1 MSKKSQ
7 PKKKIF
13 ILDDEKGF
21 IERLKAQLDK
31 VPTVKKAF
39 EVVACVREEFV
50 SNLLILEKRQRAI
63 RDNVEIP
70 KVRSQIFDA
79 ADILVVDYDLAR
91 LLEGIQLP
99 VGVPTGERV
108 AYLARCFSECGLI
121 IALNQF
127 NEGGQPLFDLTLCG
141 HPRSFADL
149 NLGSKEL
156 DNPGLWKTEWVGYRP
171 WHWPL
176 LPDAVDCFERR
187 TARLARVGLEVSI
200 FDHIELPPYLPSV
213 MPIEILQ
220 WLAPWS
226 KKVEDVTTV
235 TFADFLKKSQHGLDV
250 KDQRVTNSLYASR
263 VASARIGK
271 WLERFVLGGQG
282 ILVDAP
288 HLVARFPS
296 LLKGK
301 SKPTREDLNLTC
313 QIGHQANPSIDERHI
328 KACRFRAVDWLSRP
342 AWFWDQVRS
351 CDEIVEV
358 KEPWKKVELDSR
370 FCEDVSAFVPE
381 KKCQEFS
388 ADTPGTY
395 ARRFIAK
402 VDRVDYSPEMKLAL

>member
-1 MSKKSQ
+1 MSKKSP

-31 VPTVKKAF
+31 LPSVRTAF
-39 EVVACVREEFV
+39 DVVACSPEEFI
-50 SNLLILEKRQRAI
+50 SELRILEDRQRAI
-63 RDNVEIP
+63 RDDAELP
-70 KVRSQIFDA
+70 KARSLVFDA
-79 ADILVVDYDLAR
+79 ADILVVDYDLAK
-91 LLEGIQLP
+91 LLEGIDLP

-108 AYLARCFSECGLI
+108 AYLARCFSKCGVI

-127 NEGGQPLFDLTLCG
+127 NEAGQPLFDLTLCG

-156 DNPGLWKTEWVGYRP
+156 QNPGLWASEWDGYRP

-187 TARLARVGLEVSI
+187 TAKLAKAGLEISI
-200 FDHIELPPYLPSV
+200 FGHIELPSYLPGV

-226 KKVEDVTTV
+226 KKVEDVTSV

-250 KDQRVTNSLYASR
+250 KDHKVTSTPYASR
-263 VASARIGK
+263 VASARVGK
-271 WLERFVLGGQG
+271 WLERLVLGGQG

-288 HLVARFPS
+288 HLVCRFPS

-301 SKPTREDLNLTC
+301 SKHTRENLNLTC
-313 QIGHQANPSIDERHI
+313 KVGHQANSIIEERHI
-328 KACRFRAVDWLSRP
+328 KSCRFKAVDWLSRP

-351 CDEIVEV
+351 EDQIVEV
-358 KEPWKKVELDSR
+358 KEPWKKVELDCR
-370 FCEDVSAFVPE
+370 FCEDLSAFVSE
-381 KKCQEFS
+381 KKCHEFS

-395 ARRFIAK
+395 TRRYIAK
-402 VDRVDYSPEMKLAL
+402 LAQVDYSPEMKLAL